1 MNIYSQNISTWL
13 QDPSL
18 FTQANAHLVNA
29 PDHQF
34 NVHSIPVRLND
45 SINTCEYLKE
55 LILQAINEELFEEL
69 PVTNQTQIHNQVQ
82 ALFTNRND
90 VNKFIT
96 QTDSLYY
103 NVILSGLESRIKNYS
118 TFKNSLK
125 DIAGLRRS
133 YQAQLKGLDKL
144 KKQVS
149 QIESNF
155 NKSIELINSFDEK
168 KGLIESELATS
179 QNNLTSINQIYEQL
193 NQAKQE
199 IENSK
204 KEVLAFKS
212 NIDSYKTDIDDKSE
226 SAKKIIDEFDSKRVQ
241 VDKLIEESEQALGLK
256 ATEGMSAA
264 LNIQYT
270 EEKDTKKRKQWLITA
285 IVFLLISLF
294 GTALLILK
302 FDLNGKEISADSVNG
317 IIARIVFVGIAITGA
332 TFASKQYLK
341 QKRLADDYAYKLV
354 LAKSIVAFAREI
366 KKYSPEKASEYLTDV
381 LKEINRSPIH
391 FTHDD
396 TSSITDK
403 QVSIIEKIVKA
414 FNKGN

>member
-1 MNIYSQNISTWL
+1 MNTYSQNISTWL

-18 FTQANAHLVNA
+18 FTQTNAHLVNA

-34 NVHSIPVRLND
+34 NVQSIPVRLDD
-45 SINTCEYLKE
+45 SIKTCEYLIE
-55 LILQAINEELFEEL
+55 LILQAVNEELFEEL

-96 QTDSLYY
+96 LTDSLYY
-103 NVILSGLESRIKNYS
+103 HIILSGLEGRLKHYS

-133 YQAQLKGLDKL
+133 YQAQLKGLDQL
-144 KKQVS
+144 KKQVN
-149 QIESNF
+149 QIEVNF
-155 NKSIELINSFDEK
+155 NKSITLINSFDEK
-168 KGLIESELATS
+168 KGQIESELAAS
-179 QNNLTSINQIYEQL
+179 QNNLSSINQIYDQL

-212 NIDSYKTDIDDKSE
+212 NIDSYKTDINDKSE
-226 SAKKIIDEFDSKRVQ
+226 LAQKIIEEFDNKRTQ
-241 VDKLIEESEQALGLK
+241 VEKLIEESEHALGLK

-264 LNIQYT
+264 LNIQYS

-285 IVFLLISLF
+285 IVFLGISLF

-302 FDLNGKEISADSVNG
+302 FDLNGKEISADTVNG
-317 IIARIVFVGIAITGA
+317 IIARIVFVGIAIAGA

-381 LKEINRSPIH
+381 LKEINRSPVH
-391 FTHDD
+391 SSNDD
-396 TSSITDK
+396 TTSITDK
-403 QVSIIEKIVKA
+403 HIGIIEKIVKV
-414 FNKGN
+414 FNKGS